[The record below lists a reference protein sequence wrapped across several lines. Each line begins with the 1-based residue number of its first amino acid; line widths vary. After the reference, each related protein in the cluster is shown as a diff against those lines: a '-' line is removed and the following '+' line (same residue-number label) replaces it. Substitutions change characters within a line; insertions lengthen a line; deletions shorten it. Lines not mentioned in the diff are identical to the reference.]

1 MEIIS
6 GYIKFGKQ
14 ISIFDKYMNNE
25 KETNK
30 SLKKNQDAELS
41 EENVM
46 HEYKKIS

>member
-14 ISIFDKYMNNE
+14 ISVFDKYTNNE

-30 SLKKNQDAELS
+30 IQKKNQDKEM
-41 EENVM
+41 EIE
-46 HEYKKIS
+46 K

>member
-30 SLKKNQDAELS
+30 SLKKNQDKEM
-41 EENVM
+41 ETE
-46 HEYKKIS
+46 K